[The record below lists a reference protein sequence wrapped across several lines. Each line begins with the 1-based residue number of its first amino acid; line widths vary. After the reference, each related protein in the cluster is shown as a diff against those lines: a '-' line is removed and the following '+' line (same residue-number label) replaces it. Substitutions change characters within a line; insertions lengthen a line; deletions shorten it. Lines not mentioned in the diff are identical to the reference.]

1 MCKGQRRNTSTRK
14 DTGSKR
20 KKKDLKP
27 SIQINNMLESTLK
40 TKAKKELEKA
50 GWLVIH
56 LIQTNMNGIPDTMIL
71 KGGRAVFIE
80 FKRLGK
86 EARELQE
93 YRIKQLTKYGFEALV
108 IDDMEGV
115 KKFL

>member
-1 MCKGQRRNTSTRK
+1 
-14 DTGSKR
+14 
-20 KKKDLKP
+20 
-27 SIQINNMLESTLK
+27 MLESTLK

-56 LIQTNMNGIPDTMIL
+56 LIQTNLNGIPDTMIL
-71 KGGRAVFIE
+71 KDGRAVFIE
-80 FKRLGK
+80 FKQAGK

-93 YRIKQLTKYGFEALV
+93 YRIKQLIDNGFEALV

-115 KKFL
+115 KKLI